1 VLLSDQL
8 KSTIRDVHGYPKPG
22 IVFKDITPV
31 LADPKLMKQTIRFMV
46 DRYRDTKP
54 DVVAGIEARG
64 FILGSILAHELGCRF
79 VPIRKAGKLPF
90 TTRKEGY
97 DLEYGSAVIEVHT
110 DAVRPGDQ
118 VLIHD
123 DLLATGGTACAAG
136 RLVKSLGGE
145 ISAFSFLINLSFL
158 PGAGMIQDQF
168 GISPDFLIKY

>member
-1 VLLSDQL
+1 MLLIDEL
-8 KSTIRDVHGYPKPG
+8 KSTIRDVDGYPKPG

-31 LADPKLMKQTIRFMV
+31 LADPGLMKKVIRFMV
-46 DRYRDTKP
+46 DRYGDKKI

-64 FILGSILAHELGCRF
+64 FILGSILSYELGCRF
-79 VPIRKAGKLPF
+79 VPIRKAGKLPYR
-90 TTRKEGY
+90 TLKEGY
-97 DLEYGSAVIEVHT
+97 ELEYGASEIEVHT
-110 DAVRPGDQ
+110 DAVRPGDR

-145 ISAFSFLINLSFL
+145 ICAFSFLINLSFL
-158 PGAGMIQDQF
+158 PGSNLISEQF